1 MTAAATPGRQQYLD
15 IKAEH
20 SDAIV
25 WFRLGDFYEMFDED
39 AHVASAALR
48 ITLTSRSFGKDCK
61 VPMCGVPVHAY
72 ARFLARL
79 VRQGYRV
86 AVCEQLSPPGKGL
99 VDRKVVR
106 IVTAGTLSEPELLRP
121 NESNYLAAVTRQAGR
136 YAIAHADVSTGEF
149 RVTETENAAEFVG
162 ELEALDPAEC
172 LIDPTAALPKFTVR
186 CEKVDQLVWRKDTE
200 ERRLSRHLSGA
211 STRLT
216 GCEDSPAAAAA
227 AGAILGYLDHTNRPL
242 LESLRRLRPY
252 TLNEAVAI
260 DPGTRATLLGR
271 GRPSADREVTL
282 LSLLDHTVTPMG
294 ARLLARR
301 LRNPTRNAAELTTRL
316 DAVEELAGNP
326 ERRASVQQ
334 AMRRIGD
341 LERLIVRVGQDRASA
356 AELLALVAA
365 LEATLA
371 VIESLVGAAA
381 PAIIEAGAELDPAPD
396 IAAAIRAAVAEPGS
410 ERLIRPGFDAG
421 LDGLAM
427 RSVAARGRLAD
438 LERDERERTGIRSL
452 KVAYNSV
459 FGYFIEVSKS
469 NLSKIPADFTRKQTL
484 VNAERFVTAELLRW
498 EAELAEAEAQLQV
511 ADAERFS
518 RLLHD
523 ISGEASRLQQTASA
537 LARLDV
543 TAALAEAA
551 DLRGYTRPELHEGTE
566 LVIQGGRHPLVEAA
580 LGPEAFIPNDCRLG
594 GDGPVLAVVTG
605 PNMGGKS
612 TYLRQTALIVYM
624 AQIGSFVPARLARVG
639 LVDRIFTRVGAHD
652 HLARGQ
658 SSFLVEM
665 AETAAIARLAS
676 SRSLVL
682 LDEIGRGTTSID
694 GQAIAHAVA
703 EYLHDVLRARTLFAT
718 HYYELARAAESW
730 PCACNLHV
738 AAEEHGED
746 VVFLYSVAPGTAD
759 KSFALQVARMAGMPE
774 QIVRRAEDLV
784 SARNAHPP
792 AYLEQDAQLP
802 DIRPPIRLNVAE
814 GARETSLAEA
824 LLVLDLAS
832 TTPIAA
838 LNALHEL
845 QRHARLVRQDSA
857 DGRRSRPLTYRPL

>member
-1 MTAAATPGRQQYLD
+1 MTAAITPARQQYLD
-15 IKAEH
+15 IKADH
-20 SDAIV
+20 PDAIV
-25 WFRLGDFYEMFDED
+25 WFRLGDFYEMFDDD
-39 AHVASAALR
+39 ARVASAALR
-48 ITLTSRSFGKDCK
+48 ITLTSRAFGKDCK
-61 VPMCGVPVHAY
+61 APMCGVPVHAY

-79 VRQGYRV
+79 VRQGHRV
-86 AVCEQLSPPGKGL
+86 ALCEQLSPPGKGL

-106 IVTAGTLSEPELLRP
+106 VVTAGTLSEPELLRP
-121 NESNYLAAVTRQAGR
+121 NESNYLAAVTRRAGR

-172 LIDPTAALPKFTVR
+172 LVDPTATLPKFTVR
-186 CEKVDQLVWRKDTE
+186 CEKVDQLVWRKHAE
-200 ERRLSRHLSGA
+200 SQRLSRHLSGA
-211 STRLT
+211 STRLAD
-216 GCEDSPAAAAA
+216 CEDSPASAAA

-252 TLNEAVAI
+252 ALNEAVAV

-271 GRPSADREVTL
+271 MRPGADGEVTL
-282 LSLLDHTVTPMG
+282 LSLLDRTVTPMG

-301 LRNPTRNAAELTTRL
+301 LRNPTRNAEELNARL
-316 DAVEELAGNP
+316 DAIAELVSDG
-326 ERRASVQQ
+326 ECRA
-334 AMRRIGD
+334 ALRLTLRRIGD

-356 AELLALVAA
+356 IELLALVSSI
-365 LEATLA
+365 EATSA
-371 VIESLVGAAA
+371 VVEAL
-381 PAIIEAGAELDPAPD
+381 AGATVPATVAARDELDPAPD
-396 IAAAIRAAVAEPGS
+396 IARAVRAAVAEPGS
-410 ERLIRPGFDAG
+410 ERLIRQGFDHA
-421 LDGLAM
+421 LDGLAE
-427 RSVAARGRLAD
+427 RCLAARGRLAN
-438 LERDERERTGIRSL
+438 LESEERARTGIRSL

-469 NLSKIPADFTRKQTL
+469 NLSKIPPDFTRKQTL
-484 VNAERFVTAELLRW
+484 VNAERFVTTELLEW
-498 EAELAEAEAQLQV
+498 EAELADADARLQT

-518 RLLHD
+518 KLLRD
-523 ISGEASRLQQTASA
+523 ISAQTPRLQQTAEA

-551 DLRGYTRPELHEGTE
+551 DLHGYARPELHEGTE
-566 LVIQGGRHPLVEAA
+566 LAIEGGRHPLVEAA
-580 LGPEAFIPNDCRLG
+580 LGPEAFIANDCRLG

-612 TYLRQTALIVYM
+612 TFLRQTALIVYL
-624 AQIGSFVPARLARVG
+624 AQIGSFVPARSARVG

-703 EYLHDVLRARTLFAT
+703 EYLHDVLQARTLFAT

-730 PCACNLHV
+730 PRACTLHV

-746 VVFLYSVAPGTAD
+746 VVFLYSVSPGAAD

-784 SARNAHPP
+784 SARNGQAAPSPVQPEQTP
-792 AYLEQDAQLP
+792 AL
-802 DIRPPIRLNVAE
+802 RPPLRLNVAE
-814 GARETSLAEA
+814 SAPEGSLSEA
-824 LLVLDLAS
+824 LLALDLAA
-832 TTPIAA
+832 TTPMAA

-845 QRHARLVRQDSA
+845 QQRARAMKQEAQEVRRA
-857 DGRRSRPLTYRPL
+857 RSLTYRPQ

>member
-20 SDAIV
+20 NDAIV

-72 ARFLARL
+72 ARFMARL
-79 VRQGYRV
+79 VRQGHRV
-86 AVCEQLSPPGKGL
+86 AVCEQLTPPGKGL

-106 IVTAGTLSEPELLRP
+106 VVTAGTLSEPELLKP
-121 NESNYLAAVTRQAGR
+121 NESNYLAAITRRAGR

-149 RVTETENAAEFVG
+149 SVTETENAAEFVG
-162 ELEALDPAEC
+162 ELESLDPAEC
-172 LIDPTAALPKFTVR
+172 LIDPTATLPKFTVR
-186 CEKVDQLVWRKDTE
+186 GEKVDHLAWRKDTE
-200 ERRLSRHLSGA
+200 EERLRRHLSGA
-211 STRLT
+211 SARLI
-216 GCEDSPAAAAA
+216 GCEDNPAASAA

-252 TLNEAVAI
+252 TLNEAVAV

-271 GRPSADREVTL
+271 LRPGSDGEVTL
-282 LSLLDHTVTPMG
+282 LGLLDHTVTPMG
-294 ARLLARR
+294 ARLLVKR
-301 LRNPTRNAAELTTRL
+301 LRNPTRNAAELGSRL
-316 DAVEELAGNP
+316 DAVSEMARDG
-326 ERRASVQQ
+326 ERRSAVQQ
-334 AMRRIGD
+334 ALRRIGD

-356 AELLALVAA
+356 TEVLALVGAV
-365 LEATLA
+365 EATAA
-371 VIESLVGAAA
+371 VITALAGATA
-381 PAIIEAGAELDPAPD
+381 PATIEAGAELDAAPD
-396 IAAAIRAAVAEPGS
+396 IAAAVRAAVAEPGN
-410 ERLIRPGFDAG
+410 ERLIRQGFDAA
-421 LDGLAM
+421 LDRLAE
-427 RSVAARGRLAD
+427 RCSAARGRLAD
-438 LERDERERTGIRSL
+438 LETEERERTGIRSL

-469 NLSKIPADFTRKQTL
+469 NLSKVPPDFTRKQTL
-484 VNAERFVTAELLRW
+484 VNAERFVTAELLQW
-498 EAELAEAEAQLQV
+498 EAELADAEAQLQE

-518 RLLHD
+518 TLLRD
-523 ISGEASRLQQTASA
+523 ISGEASRLQQTAAA

-551 DLRGYTRPELHEGTE
+551 DLHGYTRPELNEGTE
-566 LVIQGGRHPLVEAA
+566 LVIEGGRHPLVEAA

-594 GDGPVLAVVTG
+594 GDWPVLAVVTG

-612 TYLRQTALIVYM
+612 TYLRQTALIVYL
-624 AQIGSFVPARLARVG
+624 AQIGSFVPARRVRIG
-639 LVDRIFTRVGAHD
+639 LVDRIFTRVGAQD

-665 AETAAIARLAS
+665 AETAAIVRLAT

-703 EYLHDVLRARTLFAT
+703 EYLHDVLQSRTLFAT

-730 PCACNLHV
+730 PRACNLHV
-738 AAEEHGED
+738 AAEEHGAE

-784 SARNAHPP
+784 SVRNAHVAPTHS
-792 AYLEQDAQLP
+792 QDVP
-802 DIRPPIRLNVAE
+802 IPEMRPPIRLNVAE
-814 GARETSLAEA
+814 SAPEGSLSEA
-824 LLVLDLAS
+824 LLALDLAS

-845 QRHARLVRQDSA
+845 QQRARSERQDSA
-857 DGRRSRPLTYRPL
+857 EGRRTRAFTYRPL